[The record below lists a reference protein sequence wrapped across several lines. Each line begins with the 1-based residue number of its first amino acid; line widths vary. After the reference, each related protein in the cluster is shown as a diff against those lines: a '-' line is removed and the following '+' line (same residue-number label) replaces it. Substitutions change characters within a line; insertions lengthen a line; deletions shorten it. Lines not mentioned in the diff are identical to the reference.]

1 MHNRRFGAFL
11 IGAWLIGT
19 VMVWFATSQGL
30 LNVERTLST
39 PPQQVAKE
47 FDDMGP
53 DVTRQILRHQAMQL
67 NRRIVETWEII
78 QLGMAGALLA
88 TSFLTTHR
96 SKTTIISAILL
107 MILSAFAAFYLT
119 PAMNALGRSY
129 DFLPPTA
136 ALRER
141 EAFQRLD
148 VWHRV
153 ANVLSLLTAGLI
165 TARLLFDF
173 YEFRDKLLPDL
184 DKSKKTRRRR
194 RRSSS
199 MGGPHTSST
208 TSTVEPVT
216 PEEVAVEGEADTEKP
231 ERD

>member
-19 VMVWFATSQGL
+19 VMVWFATSQSL
-30 LNVERTLST
+30 LNVDRTLST
-39 PPQQVAKE
+39 PPQQVQKE

-67 NRRIVETWEII
+67 NRRVTETWEVI

-88 TSFLTTHR
+88 ISILTTHR
-96 SKTTIISAILL
+96 SKTTIASAILL
-107 MILSAFAAFYLT
+107 MILSAFAAFYIT
-119 PAMNALGRSY
+119 PAMNALGRSF

-141 EAFQRLD
+141 DAFQRLD

-153 ANVLSLLTAGLI
+153 THVLGTLIALLI

-173 YEFRDKLLPDL
+173 YEFRDKLMPDM
-184 DKSKKTRRRR
+184 DRGKKTRRRR
-194 RRSSS
+194 RRSAPPSGS
-199 MGGPHTSST
+199 MAPAQVSGDTAVVSDDLTDS
-208 TSTVEPVT
+208 
-216 PEEVAVEGEADTEKP
+216 EVDQRSEN
-231 ERD
+231 R

>member
-153 ANVLSLLTAGLI
+153 VNVLSLLIAGLI

-194 RRSSS
+194 RTSPIARTQ
-199 MGGPHTSST
+199 TSST
-208 TSTVEPVT
+208 TSTEQPVT
-216 PEEVAVEGEADTEKP
+216 SEQITVEGEADKESP
-231 ERD
+231 E

>member
-19 VMVWFATSQGL
+19 VLVWFTTSQSL
-30 LNVERTLST
+30 LNVDRTLST
-39 PPQQVAKE
+39 PPQQVQKE

-67 NRRIVETWEII
+67 NRRVTEIWDVI
-78 QLGMAGALLA
+78 QLGIAAALLA
-88 TSFLTTHR
+88 ISVLTPHR
-96 SKTTIISAILL
+96 SKTTIVSAVLL
-107 MILSAFAAFYLT
+107 MMLSAFAAFYLT
-119 PAMNALGRSY
+119 PAMSALGRSF
-129 DFLPPTA
+129 DFLPSTA

-141 EAFQRLD
+141 DAFQRLD

-153 ANVLSLLTAGLI
+153 TDVLSTLIALLI

-184 DKSKKTRRRR
+184 DKTRKTRRRR
-194 RRSSS
+194 RRSALPS
-199 MGGPHTSST
+199 GTAAAETHTAAATASVT
-208 TSTVEPVT
+208 KVAEPGT
-216 PEEVAVEGEADTEKP
+216 DQSAETHQ
-231 ERD
+231 

>member
-19 VMVWFATSQGL
+19 LMVWFATSQSL
-30 LNVERTLST
+30 MNVDRTLST
-39 PPQQVAKE
+39 PPQQVQKE
-47 FDDMGP
+47 FDDIGP

-67 NRRIVETWEII
+67 NRRITETWEVI
-78 QLGMAGALLA
+78 QLGMAAALLV
-88 TSFLTTHR
+88 TSILTTHR
-96 SKTTIISAILL
+96 SKTTIVSALLL

-119 PAMNALGRSY
+119 PAMTALGRSF

-141 EAFQRLD
+141 DAFQRLD

-153 ANVLSLLTAGLI
+153 THVLSTLIALLI

-173 YEFRDKLLPDL
+173 YEFRDKLLPDM
-184 DKSKKTRRRR
+184 DKNKKTRRRR
-194 RRSSS
+194 RRSALPSS
-199 MGGPHTSST
+199 MAATETST
-208 TSTVEPVT
+208 TSTETASVT
-216 PEEVAVEGEADTEKP
+216 EAGEAGVDQGPDT
-231 ERD
+231 R

>member
-19 VMVWFATSQGL
+19 VMVWFATSQSL
-30 LNVERTLST
+30 LNVDRTLST
-39 PPQQVAKE
+39 PPQQVQKE

-67 NRRIVETWEII
+67 NRRVTETWEVI

-88 TSFLTTHR
+88 ISILTTHR
-96 SKTTIISAILL
+96 SKTTIVSAVLL
-107 MILSAFAAFYLT
+107 MILSAFAAFYIT
-119 PAMNALGRSY
+119 PAMNALGRSF

-141 EAFQRLD
+141 DAFQRLD

-153 ANVLSLLTAGLI
+153 THVLSTLIALVI

-173 YEFRDKLLPDL
+173 YEFRDKLIPDM
-184 DKSKKTRRRR
+184 DKGKKTRRRR
-194 RRSSS
+194 RRSAPPVGS
-199 MGGPHTSST
+199 MAAAQTSADRAMVSDDLT
-208 TSTVEPVT
+208 ES
-216 PEEVAVEGEADTEKP
+216 EVDQRSEN
-231 ERD
+231 R